1 MSHHVNSQLL
11 VFQREYINVLKH
23 NTLELELKKREVDY
37 IFDILINFN

>member
-23 NTLELELKKREVDY
+23 NTCELELKKREVDY

>member
-23 NTLELELKKREVDY
+23 NTWELELKKREVDY